1 MSDTKHVKEIDV
13 LSLLKKVASRK
24 KEMII
29 FVSVFFVIG
38 VIVALEQQK
47 RYTSYVVLAPEAT
60 SMGMSQNLSDIA
72 GAIGMDIGGGKSS
85 VDAIYP
91 DIYPDVF
98 ASTDFVVKLFDIPV
112 KVKGQKKTYYN
123 HILQDTEIPFW
134 DYPKLWLIKMFGKKD
149 TIPSTNVVNPYCLTK
164 IQSEVCKAIV
174 GSIGCQI
181 NKGTNVITLS
191 VTDTDARVAACMAD
205 SVKTRLQN
213 YITLYRTKKAR
224 QDLAYSQQINAEAKA
239 AYEKSRQKYAS
250 FADANSE
257 VMLMSYQSKLEDL
270 ENDMQLKFNNYS
282 QTAQQV
288 QKAQAKIQENTPAF
302 TVIQNATV
310 PLKSSSMP
318 RTLMVI
324 IFVFVGVIAD
334 ALWVLVLSQAFGK
347 KK

>member
-1 MSDTKHVKEIDV
+1 MSDTKRVKEIDV

-123 HILQDTEIPFW
+123 HILQDTKIPFW

-149 TIPSTNVVNPYCLTK
+149 TTPSTNVVNPYCLTK
-164 IQSEVCKAIV
+164 IQSEVCEAIV

-257 VMLMSYQSKLEDL
+257 VVLMSYQSKLEDL

>member
-1 MSDTKHVKEIDV
+1 MQYAGDSNERYAALVE
-13 LSLLKKVASRK
+13 LKKA
-24 KEMII
+24 
-29 FVSVFFVIG
+29 
-38 VIVALEQQK
+38 
-47 RYTSYVVLAPEAT
+47 
-60 SMGMSQNLSDIA
+60 
-72 GAIGMDIGGGKSS
+72 MDA
-85 VDAIYP
+85 VDAAAGIYAKLLAVTNDLY
-91 DIYPDVF
+91 DIINGIGD
-98 ASTDFVVKLFDIPV
+98 VKLPENADAATV
-112 KVKGQKKTYYN
+112 K
-123 HILQDTEIPFW
+123 
-134 DYPKLWLIKMFGKKD
+134 
-149 TIPSTNVVNPYCLTK
+149 
-164 IQSEVCKAIV
+164 
-174 GSIGCQI
+174 
-181 NKGTNVITLS
+181 
-191 VTDTDARVAACMAD
+191 AASAF
-205 SVKTRLQN
+205 LE
-213 YITLYRTKKAR
+213 
-224 QDLAYSQQINAEAKA
+224 EAKA

-257 VMLMSYQSKLEDL
+257 VVLMSYQSKLEDL

>member
-1 MSDTKHVKEIDV
+1 MLIV
-13 LSLLKKVASRK
+13 LRNLHP
-24 KEMII
+24 
-29 FVSVFFVIG
+29 FCFFS
-38 VIVALEQQK
+38 IVHSG
-47 RYTSYVVLAPEAT
+47 RYFFLGTHKSIRLDFIPLCRFFF
-60 SMGMSQNLSDIA
+60 SSDIL
-72 GAIGMDIGGGKSS
+72 MN
-85 VDAIYP
+85 
-91 DIYPDVF
+91 
-98 ASTDFVVKLFDIPV
+98 LR
-112 KVKGQKKTYYN
+112 
-123 HILQDTEIPFW
+123 
-134 DYPKLWLIKMFGKKD
+134 
-149 TIPSTNVVNPYCLTK
+149 YCLTK
-164 IQSEVCKAIV
+164 IQSEVCEAIV

-181 NKGTNVITLS
+181 NKGTNVITIS

-257 VMLMSYQSKLEDL
+257 VVLMSYQSKLEDL